1 MVNKFIGEVDAAL
14 FGDGYTIR
22 LDMDGL
28 AKLDTEFG
36 EFDFVQKVQIGLAV
50 LSAKYIRAFLAV
62 SLRDADGNPAVR
74 KAAKEAAHEEIPPD
88 VPLDVIARKCL
99 DAFSLFRYGKD
110 HETWAAETTAAKA
123 ATANPTKGTKA

>member
-1 MVNKFIGEVDAAL
+1 MPNKFIGEVDAAL

-28 AKLDTEFG
+28 AKLETEFG

-50 LSAKYIRAFLAV
+50 LSAKYLRAFLAV
-62 SLRDADGNPAVR
+62 SLRDGDGKIVRPEFPA
-74 KAAKEAAHEEIPPD
+74 D

-99 DAFSLFRYGKD
+99 DAFALLRYGKD
-110 HETWAAETTAAKA
+110 HETWAAEAKTKA
-123 ATANPTKGTKA
+123 DAERVSANPTKGTKA

>member
-1 MVNKFIGEVDAAL
+1 MGRNLMPNKFIGEVDARP

-28 AKLDTEFG
+28 AKLETEFG

-62 SLRDADGNPAVR
+62 SLRDGDGKIV
-74 KAAKEAAHEEIPPD
+74 KAAVPDD

-99 DAFSLFRYGKD
+99 DAFALFRYGKD
-110 HETWAAETTAAKA
+110 HETWAAETQAKA
-123 ATANPTKGTKA
+123 ATANPT

>member
-1 MVNKFIGEVDAAL
+1 MTNKFIGEVDASL

-28 AKLDTEFG
+28 AKLETEFG

-50 LSAKYIRAFLAV
+50 LSAKYIRAFLNI
-62 SLRDADGNPAVR
+62 SLRDAAGKLVKPEFPA
-74 KAAKEAAHEEIPPD
+74 D
-88 VPLDVIARKCL
+88 VPLSEISTRCL

-110 HETWAAETTAAKA
+110 HETWAAEAKEKQ

>member
-1 MVNKFIGEVDAAL
+1 MINKFIGEVDAAL

-28 AKLDTEFG
+28 AKLETEFG

-50 LSAKYIRAFLAV
+50 LSAKYLRAFLAV
-62 SLRDADGNPAVR
+62 SLRDGDGKLVKAEFPA
-74 KAAKEAAHEEIPPD
+74 D

>member
-1 MVNKFIGEVDAAL
+1 MPNKFIGEVDAAL

-28 AKLDTEFG
+28 AKLETEFG

-50 LSAKYIRAFLAV
+50 LSAKYLRAFLAV
-62 SLRDADGNPAVR
+62 SLRDTSGKIVRPEFPA
-74 KAAKEAAHEEIPPD
+74 D
-88 VPLDVIARKCL
+88 VPLDVIASKCL
-99 DAFSLFRYGKD
+99 DAFALLRYGKD
-110 HETWAAETTAAKA
+110 HETWAAETQAKAA